1 MRVGRRAD
9 GQTAAAQRG
18 AFAPCAARQLA
29 ETHDAVRRCV
39 ARHAVRRCVAQ
50 LAVRRCV
57 ALRAVQR
64 CVAQRAVRPSA
75 ARHAVRRCVARAPRA
90 VRALREGQALREAQG
105 RGARV
110 ALLLLAYAAVAPLRL
125 SPSQQKR

>member
-18 AFAPCAARQLA
+18 AFAPYAARQLVEA
-29 ETHDAVRRCV
+29 HDAVRRCV
-39 ARHAVRRCVAQ
+39 A
-50 LAVRRCV
+50 
-57 ALRAVQR
+57 
-64 CVAQRAVRPSA
+64 QRAARPSA

-90 VRALREGQALREAQG
+90 GQALREAWELQG
-105 RGARV
+105 RGGRLA
-110 ALLLLAYAAVAPLRL
+110 LLLAYAAVARLRL

>member
-1 MRVGRRAD
+1 MRVGGRAD

-29 ETHDAVRRCV
+29 EARDSVRRCV
-39 ARHAVRRCVAQ
+39 AQLAVRPFAARHAVRRCVAQ
-50 LAVRRCV
+50 L
-57 ALRAVQR
+57 
-64 CVAQRAVRPSA
+64 AVRPSA

-90 VRALREGQALREAQG
+90 VRALREGQALREAREPQG
-105 RGARV
+105 RGARL
-110 ALLLLAYAAVAPLRL
+110 ALLLLAYAAVARLWL